1 MVKFSNSRESPG
13 PLPLDP
19 CMSLA
24 TDFINT
30 LVNVR
35 FSFLKN
41 KIGERSLLTI
51 SSNQTAVTFLV
62 FYMPYVHFMILKT
75 I

>member
-1 MVKFSNSRESPG
+1 MVQFSNSRESPG
-13 PLPLDP
+13 PHPLDP

-41 KIGERSLLTI
+41 KIGETSLLTMLEQ
-51 SSNQTAVTFLV
+51 NL
-62 FYMPYVHFMILKT
+62 
-75 I
+75 